1 MSKYHMG
8 KKDKE
13 ILDESTILEIV
24 KKGKIIT
31 LALCE
36 GNQPYIVSMSYGY
49 DKENMCIYMHC
60 SDHGLKIDFI
70 HKNQNVC
77 ATVVEDHGYVLK
89 DCTQNYRSVVIW
101 GKAEMI
107 EDLAEKKHAFSVL
120 FRHLEGENEEMSA
133 KMESEE
139 DAYQSI
145 GVMKLSIEQMD
156 AKGNI

>member
-13 ILDESTILEIV
+13 ILVESTILEIV

-31 LALCE
+31 LALSD
-36 GNQPYIVSMSYGY
+36 NHQPYIVSMSYGY

-60 SDHGLKIDFI
+60 SKHGLKVDFI
-70 HKNQNVC
+70 KKNPNVC
-77 ATVVEDHGYVLK
+77 ATIIEDHGYVLK
-89 DCTQNYRSVVIW
+89 DCTQNYRSLIIW
-101 GKAEMI
+101 GKASMI
-107 EDLAEKKHAFSVL
+107 EDLDEKKHAFSIL

-133 KMESEE
+133 KMASEE
-139 DAYQSI
+139 DAYQSV
-145 GVMKLSIEQMD
+145 GVMKLSIDQID